1 MSISD
6 DLEQIARQ
14 ERELVFARFDHATA
28 WRLGS
33 ALRALAEER
42 ALPVVIEIRRFE
54 QPLFF
59 TALPGT
65 TPDNADWV
73 RRKVNTVTKFARSS
87 YAIGLE
93 LKAKN
98 TDLIEKYAL
107 PQRDY
112 AAHGGCFPLRVE
124 GAGMIGTV
132 TVSGLPQREDH
143 ELVVEALCAELGKS
157 YAELKLQSF

>member
-1 MSISD
+1 MGIAE
-6 DLEQIARQ
+6 DLERIARQ
-14 ERELVFARFDHATA
+14 ERELVFARFDWDTA

-33 ALRALAEER
+33 WLRAAG
-42 ALPVVIEIRRFE
+42 AQDGLPIVVEVRRFE
-54 QPLFF
+54 QPLFYA
-59 TALPGT
+59 ALAGT

-93 LKAKN
+93 LKAKD
-98 TDLIEKYAL
+98 TDLMAKYAL
-107 PQRDY
+107 PERDY
-112 AAHGGCFPLRVE
+112 AAHGGCFPIRVA

-143 ELVVEALCAELGKS
+143 ALVVRALCAELGLG
-157 YAELKLQSF
+157 YGELGLAE

>member
-1 MSISD
+1 MDRTD

-14 ERELVFARFDHATA
+14 ERELVFPRFDHATA

-42 ALPVVIEIRRFE
+42 ALPVVVEIRRFE
-54 QPLFF
+54 QQLFF
-59 TALPGT
+59 AALLGT

-98 TDLIEKYAL
+98 ADLTEKYAL
-107 PQRDY
+107 PARDY
-112 AAHGGCFPLRVE
+112 AAHGGCVPLRVE

-157 YAELKLQSF
+157 YADLKLQAA